1 MYFRKLYFFLFLV
14 LCPLPVWGQAESENI
29 QEKIQA
35 VLSPYSQDPPQVEG
49 ITAGMKI
56 DKTNVQIA
64 AGVLPPE
71 ILKLLMAGDFV
82 ITVQETT
89 DMPLRQAYTEATL
102 QNYGKAS
109 VAAEELQNYV
119 AGLPFPLIDPQ
130 DPQAGLKVA
139 WNYRYRDRGETT
151 QYWPTN
157 ELRNSSGA
165 VERAESFYIVF
176 MYGAHR
182 PDPAGNRPAWEKEG
196 VLSKRYMRVLTPAD
210 AEGRQVLSLT
220 YENDTLLD
228 DQWVYDPRTRRTRK
242 VVYNP
247 YEAPGN
253 GELLA
258 EDTSGFNGYI
268 HSYEWRYLGEQVIL
282 APGPIRAAEP
292 TLGGKGNWYP
302 LDPWELR
309 KVVVVEATPKE
320 SHPIYSRRVL
330 YLDLQTYVNLY
341 TLANDR
347 EGNHKRT
354 FFQVYFHPEFNPW
367 GNEVWVPQLSAQL
380 SIDHQRERAS
390 IFQTHKVVSNKPL
403 NDSRWFSVMTLML
416 YGK

>member
-1 MYFRKLYFFLFLV
+1 MLHAVRWHSPSEHHGFHPAVWQICDPLFSALAVRYVEPQGQVVLPWREGIKGGKLKMYCKKVSVFLFVV
-14 LCPLPVWGQAESENI
+14 LCPLPVWGQAESENT

-35 VLSPYSQDPPQVEG
+35 VLSPYHQDPLQVEG
-49 ITAGMKI
+49 ITPGMKI

-71 ILKLLMAGDFV
+71 ILKLIAAGDFA
-82 ITVQETT
+82 IIVQETT
-89 DMPLRQAYTEATL
+89 DMPLRQAYAEATL

-109 VAAEELQNYV
+109 VAAEELRNYV

-130 DPQAGLKVA
+130 DPQAGLKAA

-228 DQWVYDPRTRRTRK
+228 DQWVYDPRTRR
-242 VVYNP
+242 
-247 YEAPGN
+247 
-253 GELLA
+253 
-258 EDTSGFNGYI
+258 
-268 HSYEWRYLGEQVIL
+268 
-282 APGPIRAAEP
+282 
-292 TLGGKGNWYP
+292 
-302 LDPWELR
+302 
-309 KVVVVEATPKE
+309 
-320 SHPIYSRRVL
+320 
-330 YLDLQTYVNLY
+330 
-341 TLANDR
+341 
-347 EGNHKRT
+347 
-354 FFQVYFHPEFNPW
+354 
-367 GNEVWVPQLSAQL
+367 
-380 SIDHQRERAS
+380 
-390 IFQTHKVVSNKPL
+390 
-403 NDSRWFSVMTLML
+403 
-416 YGK
+416 